1 MCAVT
6 LSDKLRTP
14 LLTRLLFSALVIV
27 VVDHRRL
34 GSPQNQHRKEILT
47 SAHIAIQDTLQGK
60 RLAVDIQLSVC

>member
-6 LSDKLRTP
+6 LSDKLRAP
-14 LLTRLLFSALVIV
+14 VLTQLLFSALVIV
-27 VVDHRRL
+27 IVDHRRL
-34 GSPQNQHRKEILT
+34 GSPQNQRRKEILT